1 MYLIILVVY
10 LQEKSVEVSEILKSG
25 SVDGVMGFLAVYQS
39 KMSHLDE
46 QSQLYDREK
55 KALSDLIQVLRVK
68 AFNLNPTTV
77 KEAKVNKCVIEFIL
91 CVYIMCVCVVCVFV
105 CWCMWCVHVIL
116 LL

>member
-1 MYLIILVVY
+1 MVY
-10 LQEKSVEVSEILKSG
+10 LQDKSVEVSEILKSG

-55 KALSDLIQVLRVK
+55 KALSDQIQVLRVK

-77 KEAKVNKCVIEFIL
+77 KEAKVNKCVIAL
-91 CVYIMCVCVVCVFV
+91 CVRVYCVCCVG
-105 CWCMWCVHVIL
+105 VIL
-116 LL
+116 FGQA